1 VLRRYQWHMVEKIRQ
16 LLHMMPFVPF
26 KIRTTDGR
34 EYHVA
39 TADHAVVR
47 PSGSR
52 VIVFGDNDQD
62 IYLSGLHI
70 VAIEEGAA
78 SAR

>member
-1 VLRRYQWHMVEKIRQ
+1 MVEKIRQ
-16 LLHMMPFVPF
+16 LLGQVPFVPF
-26 KIRTTDGR
+26 SIRTTDGR
-34 EYHVA
+34 EYVVA

-52 VIVFGDNDQD
+52 VIIFGDDDKD

-70 VAIEEGAA
+70 VAVEEGAA
-78 SAR
+78 PAR

>member
-1 VLRRYQWHMVEKIRQ
+1 MVEKIRQ
-16 LLHMMPFVPF
+16 LLHSVPFIPF

-34 EYHVA
+34 EYLVP
-39 TADHAVVR
+39 TADHAAVR

-52 VIVFGDNDQD
+52 VIVFGDDDKD

-70 VAIEEGAA
+70 VAVEEGAG
-78 SAR
+78 SVQG

>member
-1 VLRRYQWHMVEKIRQ
+1 MVEKIRQ

-34 EYHVA
+34 EYVVP

-47 PSGSR
+47 PTGTR
-52 VIVFGDNDQD
+52 VIIFGDQDQD

-70 VAIEEGAA
+70 VAVEEGV
-78 SAR
+78 SSVS

>member
-1 VLRRYQWHMVEKIRQ
+1 ML
-16 LLHMMPFVPF
+16 PFVPF

-34 EYHVA
+34 KYVVP
-39 TADHAVVR
+39 TSDHAVVR

-52 VIVFGDNDQD
+52 VIIFGDNDQD

-70 VAIEEGAA
+70 VAVEEGSTTAN
-78 SAR
+78 